1 MPSENGSDLT
11 LYGLPFFLHAK
22 KNEAVRLR
30 FMPRQRRF
38 IIRRIASYGKAVFH
52 FPPEDEAL
60 LYLHYG
66 KKTPISFS
74 IHKSAIT
81 DFSFLTDFF
90 IFRQINTYLQKTSY

>member
-1 MPSENGSDLT
+1 
-11 LYGLPFFLHAK
+11 
-22 KNEAVRLR
+22 
-30 FMPRQRRF
+30 MPRQRRF

-60 LYLHYG
+60 LYLRYG

-81 DFSFLTDFF
+81 DFNFLTDFF
-90 IFRQINTYLQKTSY
+90 DLPTDKYILTKNIVLKNRLIAYILHIQ